1 MCLTSIYLQ
10 KKDPIAVWTAF
21 QSQPEIAELANFAQL
36 ILTVVANQAGCEQTF
51 SDLKIKQ
58 AQRRNQLH
66 LEKLDK
72 MTKVPVDLCDDQ
84 CCQPIDPKFYNFR
97 LVPILKQST
106 KLSD

>member
-1 MCLTSIYLQ
+1 MWLTKS
-10 KKDPIAVWTAF
+10 V
-21 QSQPEIAELANFAQL
+21 AELANFTQL
-36 ILTVVANQAGCEQTF
+36 ILTIVTNQAGCKWTF
-51 SDLKIKQ
+51 SNLKIKQ

-84 CCQPIDPKFYNFR
+84 CCQPIDLKFYNFR

-106 KLSD
+106 KLLD

>member
-58 AQRRNQLH
+58 AQHRNLAS
-66 LEKLDK
+66 LYYVICEW
-72 MTKVPVDLCDDQ
+72 
-84 CCQPIDPKFYNFR
+84 
-97 LVPILKQST
+97 ILPLWWTFSDHHWLAS
-106 KLSD
+106 LSDSG